1 MTQAERDTFKEK
13 IQELVEKHVKEIG
26 DLEKAAAPVSPEN
39 SIGRISRMDAIN
51 NKSVLDAAIRNKKQK
66 LSKLKIALSKI
77 DKPDFGICLNCKKN
91 IQPARLLFMPES
103 SKCVYCAG
111 K

>member
-1 MTQAERDTFKEK
+1 MTQAERDIFKEK
-13 IQELVEKHVKEIG
+13 IQELVKKHLHEIVE
-26 DLEKAAAPVSPEN
+26 LEKAAQPVSPEN

-51 NKSVLDAAIRNKKQK
+51 NKSVLDAALRNKKQK
-66 LSKLKIALSKI
+66 LSKLQIALTKI
-77 DKPDFGICLNCKKN
+77 DKPDFGRCSNCNKN

-111 K
+111 R